1 MIKFEKL
8 LEGKTVAPWE
18 ETQIW
23 TSNSMQRSE
32 PKNDLPGPQAAQV
45 GTSSGRSEHPP
56 PLGFWFGWVHPVGA
70 LQDRNLYP
78 QGHSYSGGKKKKKKG
93 DMCLC
98 LL

>member
-1 MIKFEKL
+1 MIKSEKL
-8 LEGKTVAPWE
+8 LEGKTVVPWE

-32 PKNDLPGPQAAQV
+32 PERDLPGPQAAQV

-56 PLGFWFGWVHPVGA
+56 PLGFWFGWVPCRIEISIHKVIPT
-70 LQDRNLYP
+70 
-78 QGHSYSGGKKKKKKG
+78 QGVKKG
-93 DMCLC
+93 DMYHC